1 MTDVTTAVSV
11 VFMAIQ
17 VPGVMKEISL
27 LDS

>member
-1 MTDVTTAVSV
+1 MTDVTTGVSV

-17 VPGVMKEISL
+17 VTGVMKEISL